1 MTGTAITRRL
11 TSVSGIP
18 CAASARASGITS
30 SCGVSGSG
38 RRGIVV
44 QTGTVHRICDSDRS
58 NTASSNSS
66 IIVPDEEDIGLADD
80 IDSPIETGARGI
92 VTRKRALR
100 DGEGSAAWDG
110 AIKIDGST

>member
-1 MTGTAITRRL
+1 M
-11 TSVSGIP
+11 SGRT

-38 RRGIVV
+38 RRGVVV

-58 NTASSNSS
+58 NAASSNSS
-66 IIVPDEEDIGLADD
+66 IVVPDEEDIGPADD
-80 IDSPIETGARGI
+80 IDSPIEAGARRI

-100 DGEGSAAWDG
+100 DGEGSAARDRAVKVG
-110 AIKIDGST
+110 GST